1 MESTLNVRPLTYVYE
16 ESDPEEPLTPAQS
29 SGTNKSLAKI
39 SNASL
44 CSCVLKRSS
53 DWQKVELLVIQ
64 NPTIICG
71 TGIDLPDPFY
81 PVEDKNNNPSNG
93 NNDGDKV
100 DVNMDVG

>member
-1 MESTLNVRPLTYVYE
+1 MPGSAKEFFTLERYQQELGKDFKRIT
-16 ESDPEEPLTPAQS
+16 LF
-29 SGTNKSLAKI
+29 L
-39 SNASL
+39 L
-44 CSCVLKRSS
+44 LKRSS